1 MPEPL
6 KMSDKI
12 AQPTLQVG
20 KLDILAAREGLAMV
34 MDALRVMEAAGVS
47 LSKASILSD
56 GRICMLP
63 MIEIPGHKIG
73 ISVMDDGKYVFTT
86 DGVSVMAVM
95 DGGHGQGET
104 P

>member
-1 MPEPL
+1 
-6 KMSDKI
+6 MSDKVV
-12 AQPTLQVG
+12 QPTLQIG
-20 KLDILAAREGLAMV
+20 KLDISAAREGLAMV
-34 MDALRVMEAAGVS
+34 MDALRVMEAAGVR
-47 LSKASILSD
+47 LSKASVLSD
-56 GRICMLP
+56 GKICMLP

-95 DGGHGQGET
+95 DDGHGQSET